1 MHIPDGLMDPL
12 IAAIGWIVA
21 LVFLGYA
28 IYRINGKVDDKT
40 IPFMAILGAGIFV
53 AQMLNFPIGGGT
65 TGHLLGAALAAFL
78 LGPWGALV
86 IISVILVIQALIF
99 GDGGLTAMGLNIM
112 NMAVIGSLVAWGT
125 IRIFPNKYEK
135 LAIPIAAW
143 TSVFVASIFAAVELS
158 TSYSISGGIYGISAT
173 IAFPTMLGYHA
184 IIGIGEG
191 VITGAIIYYL
201 AKVAPETLRMQIK
214 SKAVEATQ

>member
-1 MHIPDGLMDPL
+1 MDPL
-12 IAAIGWIVA
+12 IAAMGWIVA
-21 LVFLGYA
+21 LIFLGYA

-65 TGHLLGAALAAFL
+65 TGHLLGVALAAFL

-125 IRIFPNKYEK
+125 IRIFPKKHEK
-135 LAIPIAAW
+135 LAVPIAAW
-143 TSVFVASIFAAVELS
+143 TSVFVASIFAAIELS

-173 IAFPTMLGYHA
+173 IAFPSMLGYHA
-184 IIGIGEG
+184 VIGIGEG
-191 VITGAIIYYL
+191 VITGAIVYYL
-201 AKVAPETLRMQIK
+201 AKVAPETLKMQIGAK
-214 SKAVEATQ
+214 SKEIAQ